1 MLAILKRLFFFADI
15 NWISCWERFFVFF
28 VFLFSV
34 FFFHSIQ
41 RFIILIMKWITFQRC
56 ISEQD
61 KALAPQL
68 HCFAQEFRE
77 DVSLHSLLNLKRHPL
92 YFFLFHMILF
102 PYFFIL
108 QNSHWQRVWLDPW
121 KVVWSAKFEIH
132 VRKLSCPHCQYGSRF
147 FIIFL
152 LPLLSFHVI

>member
-1 MLAILKRLFFFADI
+1 MLAILKRLFCLL
-15 NWISCWERFFVFF
+15 ISIGCHAENVFFFVFF
-28 VFLFSV
+28 GFCFL
-34 FFFHSIQ
+34 FFHSIQ
-41 RFIILIMKWITFQRC
+41 SFIILINFKWITIQRC

-132 VRKLSCPHCQYGSRF
+132 VRKLSCPLCQHGSRF
-147 FIIFL
+147 FIMFL
-152 LPLLSFHVI
+152 LPLLSFHVV